1 MNNNIQMSQKNNN
14 INIENLDTLESFD
27 DLDILDCNDYFQN
40 IYDRIITTDIKND
53 DNSCPNCKST
63 EFIEDS
69 TLGFIVC
76 NCGQVIS
83 NLFDHRSETRV
94 YEDDQ
99 KQQNVRCSK
108 VTNVLLP
115 QSSLGTRLPDNVKG
129 SLKKLQIWNA
139 MPYRE
144 RSLYNDF
151 KKINAC
157 CEKMGL
163 KKNIQETANIYYTM
177 AKSCKYEDNQNKYI
191 IMRGKNNRG
200 VQGGTICLSCKKN
213 NIPFNAKDICDHFN
227 LSIKELN
234 NGIKTLISLL
244 KSKKFDVEIE
254 NLKSDSY
261 IRKYCLES
269 NVKPE
274 YMDEAIRISNNINKL
289 NLASEHNQFSIAA
302 CSMLI
307 MAENNNIVSMS
318 KKKLRM
324 MFGVSEVTI
333 SKTYKKIE
341 KVKHILNDDKKVSD
355 IYNKINR
362 VKVEDNII
370 NPQLL
375 DRMKQFNIP
384 IPVPKTNIKYIV
396 KKEKVMDD
404 ISEEYSNEDSNDSN
418 KDSNNDSNKDSNEEQ
433 EDIKIVL
440 KNDKKA
446 KPPTKKNIKN

>member
-1 MNNNIQMSQKNNN
+1 MSQKNNN
-14 INIENLDTLESFD
+14 IIIENLDTLESFD
-27 DLDILDCNDYFQN
+27 DLDILDCNYYFHN
-40 IYDRIITTDIKND
+40 IYDKIITTNINDD

-63 EFIEDS
+63 EFIEDA

-83 NLFDHRSETRV
+83 NLYDHRAETRV

-99 KQQNVRCSK
+99 KQQNIRCSK
-108 VTNVLLP
+108 VTNLLLP
-115 QSSLGTRLPDNVKG
+115 QSSLGTRLPSNVKG
-129 SLKKLQIWNA
+129 SLQKLQIWNA

-157 CEKMGL
+157 CDKMGL

-177 AKSCKYEDNQNKYI
+177 AKSCKYEDNKDKYI

-213 NIPFNAKDICDHFN
+213 NIPFNAKEICDHFN

-234 NGIKTLISLL
+234 NGIKTLLSLL

-261 IRKYCLES
+261 IRKYCQES
-269 NVKPE
+269 NVKLE
-274 YMDEAIRISNNINKL
+274 YMEEAIKISNNINKL

-302 CSMLI
+302 CSMLL
-307 MAENNNIVSMS
+307 MAENNNIASMN
-318 KKKLRM
+318 KKKLRTL
-324 MFGVSEVTI
+324 FGVSEVTI

-341 KVKHILNDDKKVSD
+341 KVKHILNDDKKVNE
-355 IYNKINR
+355 IFNKMNKI
-362 VKVEDNII
+362 KVIDDTI
-370 NPQLL
+370 NPLL
-375 DRMKQFNIP
+375 LERMKQFNIP
-384 IPVPKTNIKYIV
+384 INNQDREDIVDIPNNKVNIIKNNIKYIV
-396 KKEKVMDD
+396 KKDKKFED
-404 ISEEYSNEDSNDSN
+404 IKEEDSEEDLDAQ
-418 KDSNNDSNKDSNEEQ
+418 DT
-433 EDIKIVL
+433 EDIKIKL
-440 KNDKKA
+440 KTDNKKPTIT
-446 KPPTKKNIKN
+446 KPTKIKKID

>member
-14 INIENLDTLESFD
+14 IIIENLDTLESFD
-27 DLDILDCNDYFQN
+27 DLDILDCNYYFQN

-307 MAENNNIVSMS
+307 MAENNNIASMS
-318 KKKLRM
+318 KKKLRI

-341 KVKHILNDDKKVSD
+341 KIKHILNDDNKVSEV
-355 IYNKINR
+355 YNKMTR
-362 VKVEDNII
+362 VKVEDDII
-370 NPQLL
+370 NPQILE
-375 DRMKQFNIP
+375 RMIQFNIP

-404 ISEEYSNEDSNDSN
+404 ISEDEEDD
-418 KDSNNDSNKDSNEEQ
+418 DDDDDDDEQ

-440 KNDKKA
+440 KNDKKPKPQPKPQP
-446 KPPTKKNIKN
+446 KPPIKKKL